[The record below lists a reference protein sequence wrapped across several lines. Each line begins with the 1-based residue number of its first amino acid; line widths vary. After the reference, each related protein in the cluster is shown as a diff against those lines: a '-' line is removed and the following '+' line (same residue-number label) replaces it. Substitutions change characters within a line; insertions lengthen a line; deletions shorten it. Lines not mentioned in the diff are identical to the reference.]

1 MFDELEE
8 NVDEVVGVGDEKVN
22 ESEEVVEKEAPA
34 EVEE

>member
-22 ESEEVVEKEAPA
+22 ESEEVA
-34 EVEE
+34 EDVPVKAEE